1 MRNSEAEIII
11 AKARIGEEKSQENII
26 KQLIE
31 GVTDLGVPITKAKRT
46 RLRKQLRKRR
56 NSEWDPLGIGEPLSK
71 IIAKEKLEV
80 HTAKKLA
87 KKLAKR
93 KKHDK

>member
-1 MRNSEAEIII
+1 MRKSEAEIII
-11 AKARIGEEKSQENII
+11 AKARIGEEKSAESII

-31 GVTDLGVPITKAKRT
+31 GVTDLGVPISKAKRT

-56 NSEWDPLGIGEPLSK
+56 NSEVDPLGIAEPLSK
-71 IIAKEKLEV
+71 QKAKAKLAV
-80 HTAKKLA
+80 QAAKKKA
-87 KKLAKR
+87 KG